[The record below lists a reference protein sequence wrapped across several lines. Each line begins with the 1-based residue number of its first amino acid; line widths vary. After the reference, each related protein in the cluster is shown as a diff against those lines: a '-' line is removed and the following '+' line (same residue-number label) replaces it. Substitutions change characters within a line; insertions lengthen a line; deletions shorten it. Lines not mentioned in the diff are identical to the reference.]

1 MGVQCGIAA
10 ASVVELFR
18 VSQIGNVQQ
27 EAVCSFDS
35 TVPLSVSCVEV
46 ALYRGSRV
54 LVPVPSCNK
63 FVTVYLAAAELN
75 IADLLLLRVISLNVV
90 GGVHVVGWNGS
101 ELYIPAF

>member
-63 FVTVYLAAAELN
+63 FVTVSQIFCPFLETM
-75 IADLLLLRVISLNVV
+75 IQMGRMHSGSSLLISSLGPRLKNR
-90 GGVHVVGWNGS
+90 GLGVS
-101 ELYIPAF
+101 